1 MIGVAE
7 GGSTPMENGKKKITI
22 TLPESL
28 AIQAKAEGLLTSGN
42 VEHLLREQIRRRR
55 VDELFEMADRL
66 ANVDLPPMSEEE
78 LDEAIHED
86 RGERSEQ
93 HACRP

>member
-1 MIGVAE
+1 MELEE

-28 AIQAKAEGLLTSGN
+28 VTEAKAEGLLTPGN
-42 VEHLLREQIRRRR
+42 LEQLLREELRRKR
-55 VDELFEMADRL
+55 VDELFTMADRL
-66 ANVDLPPMSEEE
+66 AKVDLPPLSEEE
-78 LDEAIHED
+78 LDEVIHED
-86 RGERSEQ
+86 RRNRLEQ

>member
-1 MIGVAE
+1 
-7 GGSTPMENGKKKITI
+7 MENGKKKVTI

-28 AIQAKAEGLLTSGN
+28 ATQAKAEGLLTSDN
-42 VEHLLREQIRRRR
+42 LAHLLREQMRERR

-66 ANVDLPPMSEEE
+66 AKVDLPPLSEKE
-78 LDEAIHED
+78 LDEVIHED
-86 RGERSEQ
+86 RRNRREQ